1 MGDHDSYS
9 DRSRFRVQGE
19 CTEWE
24 RRHSVVRPGR
34 AATLP
39 YWPCPEMSPA
49 KLASL
54 IRTPHGEDRP
64 EMRPAFRS
72 RLTAPGS
79 RSYVR
84 THRWFGGVYDPPIG
98 VRDTHLCCLVVLA
111 AVGS

>member
-9 DRSRFRVQGE
+9 DTALLRSRRLIRSRSRFRVQGE

-64 EMRPAFRS
+64 
-72 RLTAPGS
+72 
-79 RSYVR
+79 
-84 THRWFGGVYDPPIG
+84 
-98 VRDTHLCCLVVLA
+98 
-111 AVGS
+111 